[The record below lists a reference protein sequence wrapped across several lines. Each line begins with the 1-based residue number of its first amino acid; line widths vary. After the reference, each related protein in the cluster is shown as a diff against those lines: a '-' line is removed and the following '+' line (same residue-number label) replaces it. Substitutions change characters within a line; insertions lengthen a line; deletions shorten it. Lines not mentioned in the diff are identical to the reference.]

1 MIRRGVV
8 ALAVS
13 GVVALAMGGCGSSS
27 PTVARFV
34 AQASRI
40 CTRALDQGARI
51 APPAVPAQTGAFLR
65 RGITTLTGELAD
77 LRALQVPHAQAGTYG
92 AAVDSL
98 TQALLILTARVHA
111 LDRGADPV
119 PTVKSLQRQLAQV
132 EARGDAAWR
141 TLGVPAC
148 VTR

>member
-1 MIRRGVV
+1 MIRRTVVAGVV
-8 ALAVS
+8 ALGLTA
-13 GVVALAMGGCGSSS
+13 CGTAS
-27 PTVARFV
+27 PTVARLD

-40 CTRALDQGARI
+40 CSRSLAQGARI

-77 LRALQVPHAQAGTYG
+77 LRSLQVPHPQAATYR

-98 TQALLILTARVHA
+98 TQVLLILTGRVHD

-119 PTVKSLQRQLAQV
+119 PTVESLQRQLAPV
-132 EARGDAAWR
+132 EAKGDAAWR

>member
-1 MIRRGVV
+1 MIRRAIVAG
-8 ALAVS
+8 ALAL
-13 GVVALAMGGCGSSS
+13 ALAGCGSPS
-27 PTVARFV
+27 PTMARLA

-40 CTRALDQGARI
+40 CTRAVDQGARI
-51 APPAVPAQTGAFLR
+51 APPAMPAQTGAFLR

-77 LRALQVPHAQAGTYG
+77 LRALRVPHAQAGTYST
-92 AAVDSL
+92 AVDSL
-98 TQALLILTARVHA
+98 TQELLILTGRVHD

-119 PTVKSLQRQLAQV
+119 PTVKALQRQLAPV